1 MAYRYDDRPTRGGY
15 VRKNP
20 YTWEYGRERDSE
32 RGMVDR
38 ASDEVSSWFGDDQA
52 ARRRRQDEARDDRYD
67 ARNDREEAWRE
78 RRDRGAMRGPR
89 QAIGQPTG
97 STRVHEVMT
106 RNVVA
111 VRPEDPVSHAARIMR
126 DEDCGALPVVDR
138 YGRAI
143 GMITDRDITCRLV
156 AEERNTRMARVGDCM
171 TDEVFAC
178 HAGSSL
184 DECMETMSSHQVR
197 RLPIVDDRDRLVGI
211 VSQGDLA
218 RYAGINRAPGARHAV
233 ADVVCAISE
242 PTDEPYH

>member
-111 VRPEDPVSHAARIMR
+111 VRPEDPVAWGQQLYARQCAVCHSVDGSRVQGPTFKGLWGREEEMQDGTRVTVDEAYVKESIRQPQAKIVKDYGPDKASAMTQFSEAMLPDEQIAALIEYMK
-126 DEDCGALPVVDR
+126 
-138 YGRAI
+138 
-143 GMITDRDITCRLV
+143 
-156 AEERNTRMARVGDCM
+156 
-171 TDEVFAC
+171 
-178 HAGSSL
+178 SL
-184 DECMETMSSHQVR
+184 KD
-197 RLPIVDDRDRLVGI
+197 
-211 VSQGDLA
+211 
-218 RYAGINRAPGARHAV
+218 
-233 ADVVCAISE
+233 
-242 PTDEPYH
+242 